1 MNKKRYIKPEASM
14 LLLKTSDNV
23 MIDFPFFTQ
32 SVNDGLGK
40 KNDMTVVDDE
50 EEDEELEDDSVKYV
64 RSYKRYKPFDD
75 WKGTV
80 LDW

>member
-32 SVNDGLGK
+32 SVSDGLGK

-50 EEDEELEDDSVKYV
+50 EEEMENDSVKYSP
-64 RSYKRYKPFDD
+64 SYKRYKPFDD

>member
-14 LLLKTSDNV
+14 LMLKTSDNV

-50 EEDEELEDDSVKYV
+50 EEEMENDSVKYSP
-64 RSYKRYKPFDD
+64 SYKRYKPFDD

>member
-23 MIDFPFFTQ
+23 MIEFPFFPQ
-32 SVNDGLGK
+32 SVDDGLGK
-40 KNDMTVVDDE
+40 ENDMNVVDDE
-50 EEDEELEDDSVKYV
+50 EEEMENDSVKYSP
-64 RSYKRYKPFDD
+64 SYKRYKPFDD

>member
-23 MIDFPFFTQ
+23 MIEFPSFTQ
-32 SVNDGLGK
+32 SVDDGLGK

-50 EEDEELEDDSVKYV
+50 EEEMENDSVKYSP
-64 RSYKRYKPFDD
+64 SYKRYKPFDD

>member
-14 LLLKTSDNV
+14 MLLKTSDNV

-32 SVNDGLGK
+32 SVDDGLGK

-50 EEDEELEDDSVKYV
+50 EEEMENDSVKYSP
-64 RSYKRYKPFDD
+64 SYKRYKPFDD

>member
-1 MNKKRYIKPEASM
+1 MEKKIYSKPVAEY
-14 LLLKTSDNV
+14 LRLNTKEDV

-32 SVNDGLGK
+32 SVEDGLGK
-40 KNDMTVVDDE
+40 KNDIVVPDEDDGE
-50 EEDEELEDDSVKYV
+50 EMENDSVKYTP
-64 RSYKRYKPFDD
+64 SYKRYKPFED

>member
-1 MNKKRYIKPEASM
+1 MNKKRYIKPAASM

-23 MIDFPFFTQ
+23 MIEFPFFTQ

-50 EEDEELEDDSVKYV
+50 EEEMENDSVKYSP
-64 RSYKRYKPFDD
+64 SYKRYKPFDD

>member
-1 MNKKRYIKPEASM
+1 M

-50 EEDEELEDDSVKYV
+50 EEEMENDSVKYSP
-64 RSYKRYKPFDD
+64 SYKRYKPFDD

>member
-50 EEDEELEDDSVKYV
+50 EEEMENDSVKY
-64 RSYKRYKPFDD
+64 SPSNKRYKPFDD

>member
-1 MNKKRYIKPEASM
+1 MEKKMYIKPVTKKV
-14 LLLKTSDNV
+14 LLNTKENV
-23 MIDFPFFTQ
+23 LDFPFFDT
-32 SVNDGLGK
+32 SVSDGLGK
-40 KNDMTVVDDE
+40 ENDMTVVDDE

>member
-23 MIDFPFFTQ
+23 MIDFPVFTQ

-50 EEDEELEDDSVKYV
+50 EEEMENDSVKYSP
-64 RSYKRYKPFDD
+64 SYKRYKPFDD

>member
-50 EEDEELEDDSVKYV
+50 EEEMENDSVKYSP
-64 RSYKRYKPFDD
+64 SYKRYKPFDD
-75 WKGTV
+75 WKGAV

>member
-1 MNKKRYIKPEASM
+1 MNKKIYIKPAASM

-50 EEDEELEDDSVKYV
+50 EEEMENDSVKYSP
-64 RSYKRYKPFDD
+64 SYKRYKPFDD

>member
-23 MIDFPFFTQ
+23 MIEFPFFTQ
-32 SVNDGLGK
+32 SVDDGLGK

-50 EEDEELEDDSVKYV
+50 EEEMENDSVKYSP
-64 RSYKRYKPFDD
+64 SYKRYKPFDD

>member
-1 MNKKRYIKPEASM
+1 VAEYLRLNTKE
-14 LLLKTSDNV
+14 DV

-32 SVNDGLGK
+32 SVEDGLGK
-40 KNDMTVVDDE
+40 KTDIVVPDEDE
-50 EEDEELEDDSVKYV
+50 EEEMENDSVKYTP
-64 RSYKRYKPFDD
+64 SYKRYKPFED

>member
-23 MIDFPFFTQ
+23 MIEFPFFTQ

-40 KNDMTVVDDE
+40 KNDMTVVVDE
-50 EEDEELEDDSVKYV
+50 EEEMENDSVKYSP
-64 RSYKRYKPFDD
+64 SYKRYKPFDD

>member
-14 LLLKTSDNV
+14 MLLKTSDNV

-40 KNDMTVVDDE
+40 ENDMNVVDDE
-50 EEDEELEDDSVKYV
+50 EEEMENDSVKYSP
-64 RSYKRYKPFDD
+64 SYKRYKPFDD

>member
-1 MNKKRYIKPEASM
+1 MNKKKYIKPAASM

-23 MIDFPFFTQ
+23 MIEFPFFTQ
-32 SVNDGLGK
+32 SVDDGLGK

-50 EEDEELEDDSVKYV
+50 EEEMENDSVKYSP
-64 RSYKRYKPFDD
+64 SYKRYKPFDD

>member
-14 LLLKTSDNV
+14 MLLKTSDNV

-50 EEDEELEDDSVKYV
+50 EEEMENDSVKYSP
-64 RSYKRYKPFDD
+64 SYKRYKPFDD

>member
-40 KNDMTVVDDE
+40 ENDMNVVDDE
-50 EEDEELEDDSVKYV
+50 EEEMENDSVKYSP
-64 RSYKRYKPFDD
+64 SYKRYKPFDD

>member
-40 KNDMTVVDDE
+40 ENDMNVVDDE
-50 EEDEELEDDSVKYV
+50 
-64 RSYKRYKPFDD
+64 
-75 WKGTV
+75 
-80 LDW
+80 

>member
-23 MIDFPFFTQ
+23 MIEFPFFTQ

-40 KNDMTVVDDE
+40 ENDMNVVDDE
-50 EEDEELEDDSVKYV
+50 EEEMENDSVKYSP
-64 RSYKRYKPFDD
+64 SYKRYKPFDD

>member
-1 MNKKRYIKPEASM
+1 MEKKTYKKPAAEV
-14 LLLKTSDNV
+14 LQLKTSDNV
-23 MIDFPFFTQ
+23 MDFPFFKN
-32 SVNDGLGK
+32 SVSDGLGK

-50 EEDEELEDDSVKYV
+50 EEEMENDSVKYSP
-64 RSYKRYKPFDD
+64 SYKRYKPFDD

>member
-40 KNDMTVVDDE
+40 KNDMTVVE
-50 EEDEELEDDSVKYV
+50 MENDSVKYSP
-64 RSYKRYKPFDD
+64 SYKRYKPFDD

>member
-14 LLLKTSDNV
+14 MLLKTSDNV

-40 KNDMTVVDDE
+40 KNDMTVIDDE
-50 EEDEELEDDSVKYV
+50 EEEMENDSVKYSP
-64 RSYKRYKPFDD
+64 SYKRYKPFDD

>member
-1 MNKKRYIKPEASM
+1 MNKKRYIKPAASM

-50 EEDEELEDDSVKYV
+50 EEEMENDSVKYSP
-64 RSYKRYKPFDD
+64 SYKRYKPFDD

>member
-23 MIDFPFFTQ
+23 MIEFPFFTQ

-50 EEDEELEDDSVKYV
+50 EEEMENDSVKYSP
-64 RSYKRYKPFDD
+64 SYKRYKPFDD

>member
-1 MNKKRYIKPEASM
+1 MNKKKYIKPEASM

-50 EEDEELEDDSVKYV
+50 EEEMENDSVKYSP
-64 RSYKRYKPFDD
+64 SYKRYKPFDD

>member
-1 MNKKRYIKPEASM
+1 MNKKRYIKPAASM

-23 MIDFPFFTQ
+23 MIDFDFPFFTQ

-50 EEDEELEDDSVKYV
+50 EEEMENDSVKYSP
-64 RSYKRYKPFDD
+64 SYKRYKPFDD

>member
-1 MNKKRYIKPEASM
+1 MNKKKYIKPEASM

-32 SVNDGLGK
+32 SVDDGLGK

-50 EEDEELEDDSVKYV
+50 EEEMENDSVKYSP
-64 RSYKRYKPFDD
+64 SYKRYKPFDD

>member
-50 EEDEELEDDSVKYV
+50 EEEMENDSVKYSP
-64 RSYKRYKPFDD
+64 SYKRYKPFDD

>member
-1 MNKKRYIKPEASM
+1 MNKKRYIKPAASM

-32 SVNDGLGK
+32 SVDDGLGK

-50 EEDEELEDDSVKYV
+50 EEEMENDSVKYSP
-64 RSYKRYKPFDD
+64 SYKRYKPFDD

>member
-1 MNKKRYIKPEASM
+1 MNKKIYIKPEASM

-50 EEDEELEDDSVKYV
+50 EEEMENDSVKYSP
-64 RSYKRYKPFDD
+64 SYKRYKPFDD